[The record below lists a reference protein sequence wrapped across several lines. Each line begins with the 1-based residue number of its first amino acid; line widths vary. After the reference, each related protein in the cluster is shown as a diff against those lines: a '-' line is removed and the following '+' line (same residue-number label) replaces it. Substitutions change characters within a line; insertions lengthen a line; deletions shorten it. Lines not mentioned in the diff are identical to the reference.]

1 MFESETSSIM
11 SDSLWP
17 HGCSLPGSS
26 VHGILQARVMDW
38 VAIPFSRRY
47 SWPRDQTWVSCIEGR
62 LFTVL
67 ATRKAQF
74 MYVCVCIYIYTH
86 TRNCFKE
93 SYMCDM
99 LYKISKTSLL
109 LSWEMKNYLG
119 RNRFLELSVFFKCW

>member
-1 MFESETSSIM
+1 MFESETSSVM

-26 VHGILQARVMDW
+26 VHGILQARIMEW

-74 MYVCVCIYIYTH
+74 MYVCVC
-86 TRNCFKE
+86 FKE
-93 SYMCDM
+93 SYMCYM

-119 RNRFLELSVFFKCW
+119 RNRFLELSVFLMLVIHLFSSFAL